1 MLSVVTI
8 VVHQILHN
16 QRIEYAN
23 EFAHVFAH
31 IIACA
36 HVQQRVSDYFA
47 GENRVWEAIL
57 ISS

>member
-8 VVHQILHN
+8 AVHDDLHN

-23 EFAHVFAH
+23 EFAHVFGPYFSLFSRP
-31 IIACA
+31 
-36 HVQQRVSDYFA
+36 QRVSDYFA
-47 GENRVWEAIL
+47 GENRVWEAIH